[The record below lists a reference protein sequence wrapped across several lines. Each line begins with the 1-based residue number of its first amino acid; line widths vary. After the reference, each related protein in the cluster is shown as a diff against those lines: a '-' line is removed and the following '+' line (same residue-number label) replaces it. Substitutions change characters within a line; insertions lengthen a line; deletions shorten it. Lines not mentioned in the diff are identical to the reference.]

1 MKIYDVTLPLRSGM
15 PTYNDAEPGP
25 ALDYHGLISRG
36 DPYNI
41 SSLHLGSHTGTHVDA
56 PYHFIEGAPTVDQ
69 IPLDSLV
76 GAVTVVRHDQQRHV
90 TAGDLATAAL
100 PSDAT
105 RVLFKTANA
114 RLLDARRFRDDF
126 VAITPDAARW
136 LVDRGVVLVGIDYMS
151 IEPYDATDFAV
162 HLTLLRSN
170 VVIVEG
176 LDLRAV
182 APGTYGMAC
191 APIPVVGAEGAPA
204 RVFLWR
210 DD

>member
-25 ALDYHGLISRG
+25 TLDYHGLISRG
-36 DPYNI
+36 DDYSI
-41 SSLHLGSHTGTHVDA
+41 SSLRLGSHTGTHVDA
-56 PYHFIEGAPTVDQ
+56 PFHFIDGAPTVEQ

-76 GAVTVVRHDQQRHV
+76 GTVTVVQHDEPRHI

-100 PSDAT
+100 PLDAT

-114 RLLDARRFRDDF
+114 RLLDASRFREDF
-126 VAITPDAARW
+126 VAITEDAARW
-136 LVDRGVVLVGIDYMS
+136 LVDRGFMLVGIDYMS
-151 IEPYDATDFAV
+151 IEPYDATGFAV
-162 HLTLLRSN
+162 HVTLLASN

-182 APGTYGMAC
+182 APGAYTMAC

-204 RVFLWR
+204 RVLLWQ
-210 DD
+210 DG